1 MQWIPEGNLGA
12 GNLILFNNG
21 ARPREWSSADEWWA
35 PRDADGR
42 YPREKDRPWG
52 PDEFDWSYSDPD
64 EPTDFFS
71 AFISGVQRL
80 PNGNTLICSG
90 AQSWVFEV
98 TPKGDVV
105 WDWKSP
111 YGPEPG
117 EEEDDMKDRPNA
129 LFRAT
134 RYAADHPGIVALR
147 ENGAPIP
154 LDAGTGPAT
163 NQYEPPEEE
172 AADGDEVAADE
183 DEEAAEDE

>member
-1 MQWIPEGNLGA
+1 MEWIPAGHLGA
-12 GNLILFNNG
+12 GNLLVFNNG

-42 YPREKDRPWG
+42 YPREEGGPWG
-52 PDEFDWSYSDPD
+52 PEKPDWTYAAE
-64 EPTDFFS
+64 EPTDFYS

-90 AQSWVFEV
+90 APGRVFEV
-98 TPKGDVV
+98 TPDGEVV

-117 EEEDDMKDRPNA
+117 EEEDDMKEFPNA

-147 ENGAPIP
+147 EKGAPIP
-154 LDAGTGPAT
+154 VDPGAGPAT

-172 AADGDEVAADE
+172 EEASG
-183 DEEAAEDE
+183 DEEAAEEE